1 MTISSVT
8 SAINKLVDTQK
19 AKAMELPAILLRAV
33 AMQRPGISAQDIAS
47 KVIERNKQIGIPT
60 GDNQDGTQNLVNMYT
75 YNIVKSVVEALKE
88 DGVIQVSIPA
98 NSIIIQATG
107 GNAGGPV
114 TVVGTNIKD
123 TKAYG
128 IIQ

>member
-8 SAINKLVDTQK
+8 SAISKLFDSQRQ
-19 AKAMELPAILLRAV
+19 KAMELPAILLRAV
-33 AMQRPGISAQDIAS
+33 SMQRPGISAQDVAS

-60 GDNQDGTQNLVNMYT
+60 GENADGTQNLVNMYT
-75 YNIVKSVVEALKE
+75 YNIVKSVIEALKE
-88 DGVIQVSIPA
+88 DGVIQVCIPA
-98 NSIIIQATG
+98 NSIIVQATG

>member
-1 MTISSVT
+1 
-8 SAINKLVDTQK
+8 
-19 AKAMELPAILLRAV
+19 
-33 AMQRPGISAQDIAS
+33 
-47 KVIERNKQIGIPT
+47 
-60 GDNQDGTQNLVNMYT
+60 MYT
-75 YNIVKSVVEALKE
+75 YNIVKSVVEALRE

>member
-8 SAINKLVDTQK
+8 SAINKLFDTQK

-33 AMQRPGISAQDIAS
+33 AMQRPGVSAQDIAS

-60 GDNQDGTQNLVNMYT
+60 GENPDGTPNLINMYT

>member
-8 SAINKLVDTQK
+8 SAINELFDTQK

-47 KVIERNKQIGIPT
+47 KVIARNKQIGIPT
-60 GDNQDGTQNLVNMYT
+60 GDNQDGNQNLGNMYT

>member
-1 MTISSVT
+1 MTFRQITNS
-8 SAINKLVDTQK
+8 INNLFKSQK
-19 AKAMELPAILLRAV
+19 QPAMELPTILLKAES
-33 AMQRPGISAQDIAS
+33 MHRPGISAQEITS
-47 KVIERNKQIGIPT
+47 KIIERNKQLGIPT
-60 GDNQDGTQNLVNMYT
+60 GENADGTQNLINMYT
-75 YNIVKSVVEALKE
+75 YNVVKSIIEGLTE
-88 DGVIQVSIPA
+88 DGAIQIAIPA

-128 IIQ
+128 IMQ